1 MPRVRER
8 DEYQVGSLINGLPT
22 CTFPPKTYSRVI
34 TNIVVTNS
42 VTSQV
47 FCYRGTLGGSVP
59 VAQNLLGINN
69 TLKGEIVIPAGQ
81 AFWVQWSA
89 VGTSPQL
96 ATARVSWER
105 EANPFEAEAGFNT
118 GQEWATQ
125 AVTSL
130 QVPTGTPLN
139 EPSIVIGSDLPLCMQ
154 ATYTAAIFFRP
165 RFSQAPDSAPIFF
178 MAQRKQ
184 PVGANYIN
192 VVDHGWVI
200 DNGVMCGY
208 IVQRRVAASN
218 QNGLGTNFVMTDKWA
233 PNIDV
238 NNITLQSNQV
248 QFDGVTDIF
257 LLSSTNTRF
266 FAYGD
271 QLSLRMDTAWGN
283 SINGSSTASGSFANY
298 PWTPVPALPSI
309 AKIGSAGNT
318 EIEVTMHVTSFVD
331 AAATGPEFA
340 VNINGTDYVTCR
352 HAGTNPVTQRFQA
365 SGVVRTTGGTLAAGT
380 YSITPRWRRVSGA
393 NNCQSNVDDYCS
405 ISARE
410 VPA

>member
-22 CTFPPKTYSRVI
+22 CTFSPKSYSRVI

-47 FCYRGTLGGSVP
+47 FCYRGTLGGSLP
-59 VAQNLLGINN
+59 VAQNILGINN

-81 AFWVQWSA
+81 TFWVQWTA
-89 VGTSPQL
+89 AGTSPQL
-96 ATARVSWER
+96 ATARVQWER

-118 GQEWATQ
+118 GQEWATE

-130 QVPTGTPLN
+130 QVPTGAPLN
-139 EPSIVIGSDLPLCMQ
+139 DPSIVIGSDLPPCMQ

-178 MAQRKQ
+178 IAQRKQ

-208 IVQRRVAASN
+208 VVQRRVGASN

-238 NNITLQSNQV
+238 NNITVQSNQV

-257 LLSSTNTRF
+257 LLSSLNTRF

-271 QLSLRMDTAWGN
+271 QLSLRNDYARGNATGAANTAV
-283 SINGSSTASGSFANY
+283 AAYANY
-298 PWTPVPALPSI
+298 PCTFSPALPSI
-309 AKIGSAGNT
+309 TKIGSAGSTDLEIFMSNT
-318 EIEVTMHVTSFVD
+318 FYVTNAGSTPRF
-331 AAATGPEFA
+331 G
-340 VNINGTDYVTCR
+340 VNVNGTDYTI
-352 HAGTNPVTQRFQA
+352 HEMAPTNLAGTRLSNA
-365 SGVVRTTGGTLAAGT
+365 GVVRIFALAAGT
-380 YSITPRWRRVSGA
+380 YTVTPRWA
-393 NNCQSNVDDYCS
+393 NA
-405 ISARE
+405 SAVGTVATDGGDVYSMTVKE
-410 VPA
+410 VAS